1 VIEIVQQMTPLPTT
15 KPDALAQARAGDKA
29 AFEALVTG
37 HERLVLRT
45 AWRLLG
51 NREDTQDA
59 AQEVFLR
66 LYKGIRKL
74 REDTLIEAWLYR
86 VTLNVC
92 QDLRRKRRSAT
103 RELIDRG
110 QAPTP
115 EHRIHVEQQTEA
127 MTALIAELP
136 DKERAALVLR
146 EIEGLSTREV
156 AGILGSSEVT
166 VRTQVSSARSKLKA
180 WIAEGRKP

>member
-1 VIEIVQQMTPLPTT
+1 MTPLPTT
-15 KPDALAQARAGDKA
+15 KPDAFAQARQGDKT
-29 AFEALVTG
+29 AFEALVIG

-51 NREDTQDA
+51 HREDAQDA

-66 LYKGIRKL
+66 LYKNIRKL
-74 REDTLIEAWLYR
+74 RDDTLLEAWLYR

-92 QDLRRKRRSAT
+92 QDLRRKRSST
-103 RELIDRG
+103 KQLVDGG
-110 QAPTP
+110 QAATP
-115 EHRIHVEQQTEA
+115 EHGIQLEQQTQA

-180 WIAEGRKP
+180 WISEGRKR